1 LALRSAV
8 VALVF
13 VSSAS
18 AQETGPRVTV
28 GNLDVETYRYALSAE
43 RRSIMEAN
51 INLGLDRRPQFFAIY
66 DEFDKERE
74 PLDKERFSLLQRYAS
89 AQSGVS
95 DPQAMALVRAVAGL
109 HVREIQL
116 RSRYAERLHK
126 EMGGLVGARF
136 YQLDDVVT
144 TAIRLNSL
152 RGIPLAGVAGAPR

>member
-1 LALRSAV
+1 MPVRPFV
-8 VALVF
+8 VALLLAA
-13 VSSAS
+13 SAR

-51 INLGLDRRPQFFAIY
+51 INLDLDRRPRFFAIY

-95 DPQAMALVRAVAGL
+95 EPQAMALVRAVAAL
-109 HVREIQL
+109 HLREIQL
-116 RSRYAERLHK
+116 RLRYADRIHK
-126 EMGGLVGARF
+126 DMGGLVGARF

-152 RGIPLAGVAGAPR
+152 RGIPLAGVAGAAR